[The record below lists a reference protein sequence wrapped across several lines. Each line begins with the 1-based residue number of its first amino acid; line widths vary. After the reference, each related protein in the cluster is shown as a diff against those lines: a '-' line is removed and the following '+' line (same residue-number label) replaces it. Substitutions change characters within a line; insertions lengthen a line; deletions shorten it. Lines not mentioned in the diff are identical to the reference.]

1 MPTRPRRWRRTWR
14 VPPEEWYPPPCR
26 RRPGT
31 RPSPDTIERRP
42 VDQTVAREIARLKHV
57 GQSTRFG
64 ESVFAHVQRVAD
76 RVAPEACNAA
86 LLHEIFEL
94 TPVSRAE
101 LQARGLSRPE
111 LAALRLLTHR

>member
-42 VDQTVAREIARLKHV
+42 VDQTVAREIARLQHV
-57 GQSTRFG
+57 GQSTRVG
-64 ESVFAHVQRVAD
+64 D

-101 LQARGLSRPE
+101 LVARGLSRPE
-111 LAALRLLTHR
+111 LAALRLLTHRP